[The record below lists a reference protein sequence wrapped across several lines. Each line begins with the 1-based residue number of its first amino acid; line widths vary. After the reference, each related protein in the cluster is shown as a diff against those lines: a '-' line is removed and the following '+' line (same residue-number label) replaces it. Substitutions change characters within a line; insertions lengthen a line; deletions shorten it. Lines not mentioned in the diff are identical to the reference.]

1 LSRFLEIKEEKAHAK
16 LYLLDNIRYVS
27 DAVYAQLDDM
37 DLRDDV
43 YVVCGVDLNDQYL
56 AKFDQYLIYD
66 YDNPEEDIYLD
77 EARKLITIC
86 E

>member
-1 LSRFLEIKEEKAHAK
+1 MPNFIFWIIFAMYQMQYMH
-16 LYLLDNIRYVS
+16 
-27 DAVYAQLDDM
+27 QLDDL

-66 YDNPEEDIYLD
+66 YDNPEEDIYL
-77 EARKLITIC
+77 E
-86 E
+86 

>member
-1 LSRFLEIKEEKAHAK
+1 
-16 LYLLDNIRYVS
+16 
-27 DAVYAQLDDM
+27 M